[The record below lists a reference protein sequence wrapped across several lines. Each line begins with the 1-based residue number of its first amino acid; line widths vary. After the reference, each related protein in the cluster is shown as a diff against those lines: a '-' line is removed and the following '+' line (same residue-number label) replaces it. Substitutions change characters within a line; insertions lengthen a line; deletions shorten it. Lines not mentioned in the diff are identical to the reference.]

1 MGQVILLVEMIK
13 AVMYMLQCG
22 QTHSSGLDLVWLKL
36 EKLGDT
42 CFAMFGARGK
52 KEIAKNAT
60 NQITGEFDYLI
71 Y

>member
-42 CFAMFGARGK
+42 VLQCLEQEEK
-52 KEIAKNAT
+52 KKLLKMQPIKLQVNLT
-60 NQITGEFDYLI
+60 I
-71 Y
+71 